1 MKTVYLHGKLGKRF
15 GEKWNLAVR
24 TPTEAF
30 HALES
35 NNNGFLEY
43 LIDTEK
49 KGVEYYIFT
58 KDPKKI
64 NSEEDVIEHSINEE
78 KIDLIQDKKEI
89 HICPH
94 VQGSG
99 PLMPVFFVLSKV
111 GTVTGLTLVG
121 KIVAAVAISFI
132 VGAIMKSLFKPP
144 KRGEP
149 TTTKSF
155 LLRGA
160 ENRTNQGV
168 AVPVGYGRLKIGSTN
183 IAQNKKTYRSVKE
196 NANTLESY
204 SEIEYMELLSEGPI
218 EGFAN
223 INGGPIS
230 GGDIREGIFLNNV
243 QIKNTDND
251 GSGEGSLNFIL
262 NENGE
267 LPEIQLGKEEE
278 SKVLS
283 AETTMTVEYGTR
295 FYGAGPYVNNPEN
308 KESRAD
314 FNDAIKNNA
323 KILTHFVANE
333 NVSRV
338 TLNLGVA
345 LQIQNDDGSNGP
357 TSISFA
363 VNILKDDEEHNILSS
378 SSGCKIKTR
387 SQGAEV
393 DVPSYNSGSPGTGLM
408 KNGESSFIVRGI
420 ATDEYQ
426 FDIVVDY
433 TPPNIRSK
441 GVTFKLVRL
450 SNELDPTARGGALG
464 GIEKTRTL
472 SFVAI
477 TESVI
482 EDLLYPHSSICKI
495 KFDSKNF
502 SQIPERAYHLK
513 MKKIL
518 IPSNYDP
525 VTRKYDGP
533 WNGLF
538 KGQADAL
545 ASVHSISDED
555 KYWSD
560 NPAWVYY
567 DLLHNAR
574 YGIGKFGLNEE
585 NIDKWQLYKI
595 AKYCDQLVETDYPF
609 ETSSGLPRNFETL
622 NSGEE
627 SFQIKID
634 SSGHHLSSSS
644 SSTGVISDF
653 KEEFGEGESFAG
665 KKMAFFISTNELGGT
680 RAKKDSAYREGEIL
694 IQERVILSSDAE
706 NQTITVSGPSFK
718 NLSATNS
725 SNITVG
731 ACAVQLNHPLVEPR
745 FTANLYLTDRN
756 EALQIINNLA
766 SVFRGI
772 STYSGGKIVAVQDSY
787 KTPVQLFTNSNVGV
801 EGFNYNGVSKN
812 QKVTTSLVRYNNKDN
827 NFKPDVIVEEDAEA
841 TQRFGYKEEETMGF
855 GITSQSQA
863 RRLAKWILFTT
874 QLEIETVTFQAGAE
888 ASYLF
893 PGAIFE
899 VSDEARAGKL
909 KSGRVLD
916 IQDKQSYTKTITDGS
931 GNLQNN
937 GIVEINDP
945 YILLDKSLT
954 KEPFV
959 SSVELVVCVGMSNE
973 TEENVS
979 LRAPFER
986 SDKDQDAEIES
997 IFTPQIIR
1005 FNCRIDYSDYE
1016 GKKGPQGQKS
1026 RAVDLQL
1033 KMPLEVDLG
1042 QNLFVSF
1049 NHNFDNG
1056 DRVTFHSSGIL
1067 PGGLDPLKYDERAYY
1082 IINVT
1087 KHTFQVSETSSG
1099 SAVEVY
1105 NNGFDVLGNE
1115 GGLHYVLPQDEQRTK
1130 EALDQISIGST
1141 WSAKGVVALGSGS
1154 GLSATEQQVLGVS
1167 ENLKAGW
1174 QKSDWLGTINVFG
1187 HWIYVVNFGFIY
1199 FSEDYINNQTNDI
1212 WFYHSSEHNT
1222 TDDSMGWIFTL
1233 DNIKD
1238 EFWFFYDIHKN
1249 SSTASGWGS
1258 PLYDDFGSI
1267 VELFIWDSN
1276 TSKSVGQ
1283 KYSIK
1288 NAKYTIV
1295 QVVSGVGY
1303 YIALKRGVTT
1313 RQGKVST
1320 SSTPPGASTTNPY
1333 QRIESHPDSKNINIS
1348 SYSLASAN
1356 DAKQNEQSI
1365 RITLDSSSN
1374 VEIPDGQLVYIN
1386 GASGTGASAINNS
1399 YSYSGNKWTTT
1410 PLKWR
1415 LIKIS
1420 KSVFELVNSSSAA
1433 STSGFSVTG
1442 GNILFV
1448 QKPVDASSSILE
1460 GQLFRTMSVKEMEEN
1475 KYEVT
1480 GLEYVQAKFDSV
1492 DKKSIVR
1499 RPVIPIPP
1507 QADMAIP
1514 EAPTD
1519 LILTDLTA

>member
-24 TPTEAF
+24 TPAEAF

-35 NNNGFLEY
+35 NNSGFLEY

-64 NSEEDVIEHSINEE
+64 NSKEDLVEHSINKE

-89 HICPH
+89 HICPR

-99 PLMPVFFVLSKV
+99 PLMPLFFVLDAAGKI
-111 GTVTGLTLVG
+111 TGLKLLG
-121 KIVAAVAISFI
+121 KIVAAVAISFV

-155 LLRGA
+155 LLRGS

-168 AVPVGYGRLKIGSTN
+168 AVPLGYGRLKIGSTN

-204 SEIEYMELLSEGPI
+204 SDIEYMELLSEGPI
-218 EGFAN
+218 EGFVN

-243 QIKNTDND
+243 QIKNTDSD

-278 SKVLS
+278 SRVLS
-283 AETTMTVEYGTR
+283 AETTMTLEYGTK
-295 FYGAGPYVNNPEN
+295 FYGAGPYVNNPEK

-393 DVPSYNSGSPGTGLM
+393 DIPAYNSDSPGTGLM
-408 KNGESSFIVRGI
+408 KNGETSFIVRGI
-420 ATDEYQ
+420 ATDEYE

-433 TPPNIRSK
+433 IVPRIKSK
-441 GVTFKLVRL
+441 GVTFKLVKL
-450 SNELDPTARGGALG
+450 SNELDSTARGGTLG
-464 GIEKTRTL
+464 GIAKTKVL
-472 SFVAI
+472 NFISV

-482 EDLLYPHSSICKI
+482 EDLLYPHSAICKI

-502 SQIPERAYHLK
+502 SQIPERSYHVK

-560 NPAWVYY
+560 NPAWIYY

-574 YGIGKFGLNEE
+574 YGVGKFGLNEE

-634 SSGHHLSSSS
+634 SSGHYLDSALNV
-644 SSTGVISDF
+644 TRTEQIPDF
-653 KEEFGEGESFAG
+653 KKEFGDKQSFAG
-665 KKMAFFISTNELGGT
+665 KKMAFFISTNTLGGI
-680 RAKKDSAYREGEIL
+680 RAKKDSAFREGEIL
-694 IQERVILSSDAE
+694 IEERVILSSDAE

-756 EALQIINNLA
+756 EALQIINNFA
-766 SVFRGI
+766 SIFRGI

-787 KTPVQLFTNSNVGV
+787 KNPVQLFTNSNVGI

-841 TQRFGYKEEETMGF
+841 IQRFGYKEEETMGF

-874 QLEIETVTFQAGAE
+874 QLEIETVSFQAGAE

-916 IQDKQSYTKTITDGS
+916 IQDKQYYTRTITDGS
-931 GNLQNN
+931 GNLQSDGVIEVDN
-937 GIVEINDP
+937 P

-959 SSVELVVCVGMSNE
+959 SSVELAVCVGMSNE

-979 LRAPFER
+979 LRAPFEK

-997 IFTPQIIR
+997 VFTPQIIR

-1033 KMPLEVDLG
+1033 KIPIEVDLG

-1056 DRVTFHSSGIL
+1056 DRVAFNSNGIL
-1067 PGGLDPLKYDERAYY
+1067 PGGLNPSKYDERAYY

-1105 NNGFDVLGNE
+1105 NNGFDILGNE

-1141 WSAKGVVALGSGS
+1141 WSAKGIVALSSGS
-1154 GLSATEQQVLGVS
+1154 GLTATEQDVFGVTLDYGDGS
-1167 ENLKAGW
+1167 GW
-1174 QKSDWLGTINVFG
+1174 KHSYWLGNIVPKGPWT
-1187 HWIYVVNFGFIY
+1187 YVINFGWIY
-1199 FSEDYINNQTNDI
+1199 FSEDYLNNLTNNI
-1212 WFYHSSEHNT
+1212 WFYGR
-1222 TDDSMGWIFTL
+1222 DDADLGWIYTAEG
-1233 DNIKD
+1233 IKD
-1238 EFWFFYDIHKN
+1238 QFWYFSKIHEN
-1249 SSTASGWGS
+1249 SSTANGWVS
-1258 PLYDDFGSI
+1258 PLYDSFNI
-1267 VELFIWDSN
+1267 LVELFIWDTD
-1276 TSKSVGQ
+1276 TSKSVGE
-1283 KYSIK
+1283 KYSIN
-1288 NAKYTIV
+1288 NAKYVIV
-1295 QVVSGVGY
+1295 QVASGVGY
-1303 YIALKRGVTT
+1303 YVALQEEVTT

-1320 SSTPPGASTTNPY
+1320 SSTPPNQSTVNPY
-1333 QRIESHPDSKNINIS
+1333 QRLESHPDSKNINIS
-1348 SYSLASAN
+1348 SYSVVSAN
-1356 DAKQNEQSI
+1356 DAKQNVQSV

-1374 VEIPDGQLVYIN
+1374 VEIPDGQFVYIN

-1399 YSYSGNKWTTT
+1399 YTYSGNKWTST
-1410 PLKWR
+1410 PPKWR

-1420 KSVFELVNSSSAA
+1420 KSVFELINSSSAA

-1442 GNILFV
+1442 GNILFI
-1448 QKPVDASSSILE
+1448 QKAVDGSSSILE
-1460 GQLFRTMSVKEMEEN
+1460 GQLFRTMSVKEMDEN